1 MDDPAHD
8 QRESLSQPKE
18 FSRTPTWAI
27 TDWDEP
33 ESKAATAPPKFS
45 IRDFRALANIGLA
58 ICLLVSAFVLFGDAV
73 DSPFQRGHRTGIP
86 SPWPGHRPGSLPHPP
101 SRTMPETVL
110 QLLAAM
116 ASITS

>member
-73 DSPFQRGHRTGIP
+73 DSPFQRGHRTGVAWFI
-86 SPWPGHRPGSLPHPP
+86 
-101 SRTMPETVL
+101 VL
-110 QLLAAM
+110 VCIALGLFANGI
-116 ASITS
+116 STRK